1 MKIEDNS
8 KANNADNKQDVSTQ
22 ENKGDWNI
30 YTEFCE
36 WHWNRI
42 NLTTQSSNDFFAFPI
57 QWDRSIPLVD
67 FMYGVYD
74 KYINELKEFK
84 KKKKQ
89 SVDIDE
95 VTNVCSKILY
105 YLNKSINGDLF
116 NPDELDWLNEYL
128 KKAMATIISQQD
140 TEQSGPTE
148 PRTFYRMRGGE
159 SCLNLFQRYDFY
171 HIPYNLIYLSK
182 SERYSAAGY
191 PCFYLGYSKECCLKE
206 IDTVGSMIELE
217 LKKDKSFTIIDT
229 TLFSECHRQ
238 IRKIKMF
245 EWWPILA
252 ACNVTS
258 DKDANFKEEYVF
270 PQLLTKYVLYLK
282 KRYRDLS
289 QKNEKSEDED
299 KEYKKYKD
307 FEDIEGIR
315 YYSCKE
321 PRLDIE
327 QTTYSNLVLFPE
339 TRMNEKVSQKSLYLP
354 HNEKHDIYDRDLMN
368 RFEFK
373 NAQNINLKSPSITK
387 DDNKKTK

>member
-1 MKIEDNS
+1 MD
-8 KANNADNKQDVSTQ
+8 
-22 ENKGDWNI
+22 
-30 YTEFCE
+30 FCK

-74 KYINELKEFK
+74 KYINELNEFNKEK
-84 KKKKQ
+84 EQ
-89 SVDIDE
+89 SVDTKE

-116 NPDELDWLNEYL
+116 NPDELDWLNKYL
-128 KKAMATIISQQD
+128 KKAMTIIKINKRNNKYS
-140 TEQSGPTE
+140 E

-217 LKKDKSFTIIDT
+217 LKEGQSFTIIDT
-229 TLFSECHRQ
+229 TLFPECHGQFRET
-238 IRKIKMF
+238 KMF

-258 DKDANFKEEYVF
+258 DKDANFKEEYIF
-270 PQLLTKYVLYLK
+270 PQLLTKYVLYLRK
-282 KRYRDLS
+282 HN
-289 QKNEKSEDED
+289 KNEFGK
-299 KEYKKYKD
+299 
-307 FEDIEGIR
+307 IEGIR

-327 QTTYSNLVLFPE
+327 QTTYSNLVLFPN
-339 TRMNEKVSQKSLYLP
+339 TGMNENAPKNGNPLYLP
-354 HNEKHDIYDRDLMN
+354 YKEKHDIYDRDLMN

-373 NAQNINLKSPSITK
+373 NAQNINLKSPSTTK

>member
-1 MKIEDNS
+1 MRKRASTAARVFLFKLIPNLGRAIGKFIVMKIEKYNS

-30 YTEFCE
+30 YTEFCK

-74 KYINELKEFK
+74 KYINELKEFNK
-84 KKKKQ
+84 EKGQ
-89 SVDIDE
+89 SVDTKE
-95 VTNVCSKILY
+95 VTKVCSKILY

-128 KKAMATIISQQD
+128 TNAMTTIKINKHN
-140 TEQSGPTE
+140 TKYPE

-217 LKKDKSFTIIDT
+217 LKKAFTIIDT
-229 TLFSECHRQ
+229 TLFPEYHGQ
-238 IRKIKMF
+238 IREIKMF

-258 DKDANFKEEYVF
+258 DKDANFKEEYIF
-270 PQLLTKYVLYLK
+270 PQLLTKYVLYLRK
-282 KRYRDLS
+282 KN
-289 QKNEKSEDED
+289 KNKLG
-299 KEYKKYKD
+299 K
-307 FEDIEGIR
+307 IEGIR

-327 QTTYSNLVLFPE
+327 QTTYSNLVIFPDSG
-339 TRMNEKVSQKSLYLP
+339 MNTDKLNDGELYVPRKNRL
-354 HNEKHDIYDRDLMN
+354 EIYDRGRMN
-368 RFEFK
+368 WFEFK
-373 NAQNINLKSPSITK
+373 NPENINLKPRTK
-387 DDNKKTK
+387 